1 MESPAAES
9 SPVLQ
14 PDLAWLSDSYRPR
27 LQQQQ
32 QQQQQEQDNT
42 ITTTTTNKNI
52 ISQNNHHHH
61 DHHHNVVIQ
70 ADSTDS
76 FVLCPKDQIES
87 YAGYRL
93 LKGNTSTT
101 TTNTARRPHSAQ
113 GGPRQLGHVR
123 ISHSSNDDVPVE
135 WNGWGAEVW
144 AAEGVVEVEGGGG
157 GRGKEDGGAG
167 GGRGGGG
174 GGFFDKGHK
183 ENVDRGHALW
193 LAAKRK
199 HSSTTSSSSS
209 STNAATRPSS
219 ARVGRSQ
226 PHPHHRHRPSARPSS
241 AVGRRPYN
249 NNNNNSNNNNSSS
262 LPPRPSSA
270 MGSLLHPSST
280 TTTTTTNNNNN
291 PSTSSHHRP
300 PPPRPSSPAMS
311 LLHPDMA
318 WMHPNNDND
327 NDTTTI
333 LHSTPPTRPPS
344 PMTLQLLH
352 PNNNDD
358 DEDYSST
365 SFHPTTKPSP
375 SPSSI
380 MRRPRPFSAVQTR
393 RELAQQQQQQQQQQK
408 KTNRETTGHPPKTPR
423 NNNIRTRPS
432 SASAAVPS
440 TTTTATRT
448 SNRKLPPGRVDPFTV
463 REKRLRALH
472 EAWARDPRSGLHVI
486 AGGLLS
492 PSSVVVGP
500 SPHLLDRHARCLDH
514 RSWGPSPPP
523 PPAYDLLSPERPH
536 SSCGLMRTGGGGGS
550 SSGGGGGGV
559 GRKEEDDDDEDE
571 DEDEEMLMLQ
581 QALQTER
588 DGMCRVQRY
597 IDCHRPASAP
607 RMRKELEGSFRR
619 SVGTRGRSP
628 HFCNFVQKAGL
639 HVRPDSAQART
650 GGGGSDAEEDG
661 RNSLASSEATDND
674 ILAQWRKGRLS
685 NSGTE
690 GRPGSPTSLDGR
702 SRDPG
707 VTSGSN
713 MAGSEDEDVMSAKMI
728 PTITI
733 PSSPIPSGDQMMLSN
748 RSSGESSPRKSAREE
763 PKRPEESSEDRA
775 PKPQHLAVSAP
786 LPASPPKVETR
797 AEKSKR
803 PPVPKKTRK
812 AGGDRRRKSKTVVV
826 MEPVPVE
833 TSGSGEPAAATSGDA
848 ETRPKTNGVDVSI
861 KVADLPEVSASAK
874 KNGGKPGK
882 RSQRRL
888 IATPPAGGEKLQLP
902 QELLDLDS
910 SSRTGYDFGDLET
923 TLSDS
928 YNNKYRPQSWL
939 STRMA
944 LSKQASRFELPMD
957 MKVLEK
963 ITPQDYLKRFC
974 VVTSRRLN
982 LYQKIFNKYK
992 DKANNIN
999 KQGLETCLKETLV
1012 QQMKD
1017 TTFPDLCDLLDITQD
1032 TVIDFKLFS
1041 GAAAITERILYPHYT
1056 TEDTVEKAEYQRD
1069 KIETADFEA
1078 LDWKL
1083 HGVKVG
1089 EKMTKLLKTIE

>member
-1 MESPAAES
+1 MTAF
-9 SPVLQ
+9 
-14 PDLAWLSDSYRPR
+14 DY
-27 LQQQQ
+27 
-32 QQQQQEQDNT
+32 
-42 ITTTTTNKNI
+42 
-52 ISQNNHHHH
+52 NN
-61 DHHHNVVIQ
+61 
-70 ADSTDS
+70 S
-76 FVLCPKDQIES
+76 
-87 YAGYRL
+87 
-93 LKGNTSTT
+93 
-101 TTNTARRPHSAQ
+101 ARRQRLRRERERGEGTGSCV
-113 GGPRQLGHVR
+113 GPL
-123 ISHSSNDDVPVE
+123 NEDDELQDARVSKHHPLTTR
-135 WNGWGAEVW
+135 
-144 AAEGVVEVEGGGG
+144 
-157 GRGKEDGGAG
+157 RGKMTLLRE
-167 GGRGGGG
+167 RS
-174 GGFFDKGHK
+174 H
-183 ENVDRGHALW
+183 RPPPHPPPPL
-193 LAAKRK
+193 R
-199 HSSTTSSSSS
+199 SSSSS
-209 STNAATRPSS
+209 SDGNII
-219 ARVGRSQ
+219 
-226 PHPHHRHRPSARPSS
+226 
-241 AVGRRPYN
+241 
-249 NNNNNSNNNNSSS
+249 NNSND
-262 LPPRPSSA
+262 RSA
-270 MGSLLHPSST
+270 SADSGLGSPL
-280 TTTTTTNNNNN
+280 
-291 PSTSSHHRP
+291 
-300 PPPRPSSPAMS
+300 
-311 LLHPDMA
+311 
-318 WMHPNNDND
+318 
-327 NDTTTI
+327 
-333 LHSTPPTRPPS
+333 
-344 PMTLQLLH
+344 
-352 PNNNDD
+352 
-358 DEDYSST
+358 
-365 SFHPTTKPSP
+365 PSP
-375 SPSSI
+375 SPTHTPLDKTTHDVISSSCSDLLFDDVT
-380 MRRPRPFSAVQTR
+380 RFSSSENLSSSGHQH
-393 RELAQQQQQQQQQQK
+393 QQQHHHHHHGNVSINSSGSSNMSGFFGAYITRHVLSHDTENNK
-408 KTNRETTGHPPKTPR
+408 SYSESTARKTFRGALRSLSEGDPALPDAAAAAAAAVSDDAFPAHLDCFAD
-423 NNNIRTRPS
+423 
-432 SASAAVPS
+432 ASAALVERLRRNNKRRKEGEKDEEEEEEEGKEEEEEDDEFDERWHQGHRDGHDCPFCREFARA
-440 TTTTATRT
+440 TTR
-448 SNRKLPPGRVDPFTV
+448 GRVDRYF
-463 REKRLRALH
+463 
-472 EAWARDPRSGLHVI
+472 
-486 AGGLLS
+486 GGTESFLS
-492 PSSVVVGP
+492 WIFSK
-500 SPHLLDRHARCLDH
+500 
-514 RSWGPSPPP
+514 WG
-523 PPAYDLLSPERPH
+523 
-536 SSCGLMRTGGGGGS
+536 
-550 SSGGGGGGV
+550 
-559 GRKEEDDDDEDE
+559 K
-571 DEDEEMLMLQ
+571 
-581 QALQTER
+581 
-588 DGMCRVQRY
+588 
-597 IDCHRPASAP
+597 
-607 RMRKELEGSFRR
+607 RKELEGSFRR